1 MARNTANREQ
11 PAKSGRDGSAHG
23 RTPQRREAEELAD
36 ALPPLLVEAE
46 RIAATVAPGMHGRK
60 RTGPG
65 ETFWQF
71 RRYQQG
77 DSAHLVDWRQSA
89 RTDRL
94 YVREHEWEAAETVW
108 LWRDGSPSMN
118 YASGKNIPT
127 KQNRATVITLAIATL
142 LIRGGERIAAL
153 GEPLPPAAGRTA
165 LRRLASLYG
174 SPTPDATSDIPFQ
187 ALPRFSRAV
196 MVSDFLSDADE
207 IAARIQRH
215 AVAGVRGHL
224 LQVLDPAEEDLP
236 FHGRTE
242 FEGLEDQRKLTFGRV
257 ETVRDAYHARLEHHR
272 STLRAATRRFGW
284 TFTTHRTDRPPQT
297 AVLAL
302 HAALSGTPI
311 PGLNAPLAG

>member
-1 MARNTANREQ
+1 MAKASADRETATL
-11 PAKSGRDGSAHG
+11 AGRDSSAYG

-89 RTDRL
+89 RSDRL

-108 LWRDGSPSMN
+108 LWCDRSASMDFSSTKRTPS
-118 YASGKNIPT
+118 KLD
-127 KQNRATVITLAIATL
+127 RAMVITLATATL
-142 LIRGGERIAAL
+142 LVRAGERIAGL
-153 GEPLPPAAGRTA
+153 GEPLPPASGRTA
-165 LRRLASLYG
+165 LRRMAQRLG
-174 SPTPDATSDIPFQ
+174 TPDPQAKSDIPAD

-196 MVSDFLSDADE
+196 LVSDFLSDPDD
-207 IAARIQRH
+207 IAARIQSH
-215 AVAGVRGHL
+215 ATAGTRGHL
-224 LQVLDPAEEDLP
+224 LQILDPAEEDLP
-236 FHGRTE
+236 FSGRTE
-242 FEGLEDQRKLTFGRV
+242 FEGIEEVQKLTFGRA
-257 ETVRDAYHARLEHHR
+257 ETIRSAYQKKLLSHR
-272 STLRAATRRFGW
+272 EALRAATRRFGW

-302 HAALSGTPI
+302 HAALSG
-311 PGLNAPLAG
+311 APLPSEG

>member
-1 MARNTANREQ
+1 MARVSADRETQ
-11 PAKSGRDGSAHG
+11 ARAGRDGLTYG
-23 RTPQRREAEELAD
+23 RTPERRQAEELAD

-46 RIAATVAPGMHGRK
+46 RIAATVAPGIHGRK

-71 RRYQQG
+71 RRYEQG

-108 LWRDGSPSMN
+108 LWPDLSPSMEF
-118 YASGKNIPT
+118 ASSGKLPT
-127 KQNRATVITLAIATL
+127 KRTRATVIVLAIATML
-142 LIRGGERIAAL
+142 MRAGERIAPL
-153 GEPLPPAAGRTA
+153 GAPLPPATGRTA
-165 LRRLASLYG
+165 LRRMASLYA
-174 SPTPDATSDIPFQ
+174 SNTPDLSSDIPAD
-187 ALPRFSRAV
+187 ALPRFARAV
-196 MVSDFLSDADE
+196 MVSDFLLDPDD
-207 IAARIQRH
+207 IAGRIQSH
-215 AVAGVRGHL
+215 ATAGVRGHL

-242 FEGLEDQRKLTFGRV
+242 FEGIEDHATLTFGRA
-257 ETVRDAYHARLEHHR
+257 ETIRDAYQARLATHR
-272 STLRAATRRFGW
+272 EALRAAARRFGW

-302 HAALSGTPI
+302 HAALSGAPI
-311 PGLNAPLAG
+311 PTER

>member
-1 MARNTANREQ
+1 MARHTRPDHET
-11 PAKSGRDGSAHG
+11 PAQAGRDGSVYG

-46 RIAATVAPGMHGRK
+46 RIAATVAPGMHGRR

-71 RRYQQG
+71 RRYEQT

-89 RTDRL
+89 RSDKL

-108 LWRDGSPSMN
+108 LWRDASASMA
-118 YASGKNIPT
+118 YTSGKRTPT
-127 KQNRATVITLAIATL
+127 KQDRATVITLAVATL
-142 LIRGGERIAAL
+142 LVRAGERIGAL
-153 GEPLPPAAGRTA
+153 GEPLPPATGRTA
-165 LRRLASLYG
+165 LRRLAHHYG
-174 SPTPDATSDIPFQ
+174 SGSASIASDIPDA

-196 MVSDFLSDADE
+196 MVSDFLSDPAD
-207 IAARIQRH
+207 IAARIQSH
-215 AVAGVRGHL
+215 ATAGVRGHL

-236 FHGRTE
+236 FSGRTE
-242 FEGLEDQRKLTFGRV
+242 FEGMEEDQRLTFGRT
-257 ETVRDAYHARLEHHR
+257 ETVRGAYHARLEAHR
-272 STLRAATRRFGW
+272 ASLRAGARRFGW

-302 HAALSGTPI
+302 HAALSGAPI
-311 PGLNAPLAG
+311 PQAATSAG

>member
-1 MARNTANREQ
+1 MAKASADTDTPTLAGR
-11 PAKSGRDGSAHG
+11 PAGDGSAYG
-23 RTPQRREAEELAD
+23 RTPQRRQAEELAD

-89 RTDRL
+89 RSDRL

-108 LWRDGSPSMN
+108 LWCDRSASMDFSSTRRTPS
-118 YASGKNIPT
+118 KLD
-127 KQNRATVITLAIATL
+127 RALVITLATATL
-142 LIRGGERIAAL
+142 LVRAGERIAGL
-153 GEPLPPAAGRTA
+153 GEPLPPATGRTA
-165 LRRLASLYG
+165 LRRMAHRLG
-174 SPTPDATSDIPFQ
+174 TPDPKAQSEIPAD

-196 MVSDFLSDADE
+196 LVSDFLSDPDD
-207 IAARIQRH
+207 IAARIQSH
-215 AVAGVRGHL
+215 ATAGTRGHL
-224 LQVLDPAEEDLP
+224 LQILDPAEEDLP
-236 FHGRTE
+236 FSGRTE
-242 FEGLEDQRKLTFGRV
+242 FEGIEEGQKLTFGRA
-257 ETVRDAYHARLEHHR
+257 ETIRSAYQKKLFSHR
-272 STLRAATRRFGW
+272 EALRAATRRFGW

-302 HAALSGTPI
+302 HAALSG
-311 PGLNAPLAG
+311 APLPSEG